1 MIACGCLGCWARP
14 AISCNQNIGGNSLT
28 HQRAIVALKPDGRT
42 SESDMSLTKL
52 CHLLGRSRLMSLQ
65 DSTQVLLRTYLR
77 IQRPVCAFL
86 CPSARFCIIS
96 DSCPARGTKIDPT
109 HVSPPRMRSSEDAIV
124 QMIQ

>member
-1 MIACGCLGCWARP
+1 
-14 AISCNQNIGGNSLT
+14 
-28 HQRAIVALKPDGRT
+28 
-42 SESDMSLTKL
+42 
-52 CHLLGRSRLMSLQ
+52 MSLQ